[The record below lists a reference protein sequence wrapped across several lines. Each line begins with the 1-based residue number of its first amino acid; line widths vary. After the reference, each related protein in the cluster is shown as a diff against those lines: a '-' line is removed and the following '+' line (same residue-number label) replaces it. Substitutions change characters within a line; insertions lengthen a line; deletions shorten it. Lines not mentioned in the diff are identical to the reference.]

1 MIENIDLIRS
11 IGDKQLKQA
20 VCEGFFTIYES
31 ESDMTIEEMESET
44 YDEAFQ
50 DMTDHFS
57 HIDDPETYRSE
68 LEPFAF
74 QMFKTYQRHQHNIE
88 SFMDTLDE
96 SEFKFV
102 MDSVSELYHL
112 LSGNNTY
119 DEYANVLKN
128 NIGKFVTLFGGAENF
143 VHLMNDLLESE
154 KFNALYHRVKD
165 YFLPQLLNLKKAG

>member
-1 MIENIDLIRS
+1 MIESIDLIQS
-11 IGDKQLKQA
+11 IGDKQLKQT

-44 YDEAFQ
+44 YDDAFK
-50 DMTDHFS
+50 DMIEHFS
-57 HIDDPETYRSE
+57 HIEDPETYRSE

-74 QMFKTYQRHQHNIE
+74 KMFKAYQGHQHNIE

-119 DEYANVLKN
+119 EEYATVLKDN
-128 NIGKFVTLFGGAENF
+128 VNKFVSLFGGAENF
-143 VHLMNDLLESE
+143 VRLMNDLLESE

-165 YFLPQLLNLKKAG
+165 YFLPQMLKLKKAG